1 MFATPRVSHVARLRR
16 ARQPQPVDLERARYL
31 VSPAG
36 REALEQATAA
46 GYDLEPNRLAAALRK
61 LHPPAESAA
70 IAEQLA
76 LNARARTRF
85 GADYRR
91 MLLSAAGLEMMT
103 HPLVARRRAAR
114 LAGTGRRVADL
125 TCGIGS
131 DLSEVAAV
139 SAGAVGI
146 EADAATAL
154 IAAANVPA
162 ASVIRGDA
170 TRLPLHLESHS
181 VLIDPARRGPGG
193 RRFDPAAFSPTWD
206 QCLELLRT
214 AASGVLKAPPGL
226 GHQHV
231 PDWAELEAVQ
241 LGRDL
246 RELALWAGSLAEPGL
261 RRAVLLPEGIELD
274 SRAPQSEGLAT
285 VIGRYLLDPES
296 CVTRAGLVRHLA
308 AATSSNLLD
317 DQVAYLTTDAA
328 VFHPMA
334 ATFEVLDVL
343 PFSIQRL
350 KSHLRTNRLRP
361 DEIRRR
367 AFPVEPDELRRL
379 LGNLQG
385 ERVALLCTTIH
396 DQRLVAIARRVYPP
410 TPGGA

>member
-1 MFATPRVSHVARLRR
+1 
-16 ARQPQPVDLERARYL
+16 VDLERARYL

-36 REALEQATAA
+36 REALERAESA
-46 GYDLEPNRLAAALRK
+46 GYDTDPNRLVSALRK
-61 LHPPAESAA
+61 LYPAIEAA
-70 IAEQLA
+70 ALADQLH
-76 LNARARTRF
+76 LRARARTRF
-85 GADYRR
+85 GAEYRS

-103 HPLVARRRAAR
+103 HPLVARRRAVR
-114 LAGTGRRVADL
+114 LASAGHVVADL
-125 TCGIGS
+125 TCGIGG
-131 DLSEVAAV
+131 DLSEVAAI
-139 SAGAVGI
+139 SAGTVGV

-154 IAAANVPA
+154 IAAANISSACIV
-162 ASVIRGDA
+162 RGDA
-170 TRLPLHLESHS
+170 THPPLHLESHA

-206 QCLELLRT
+206 QCLDLLRT

-231 PDWAELEAVQ
+231 PEWAELEAVQ

-261 RRAVLLPEGIELD
+261 RRAVLLPDGVEID
-274 SRAPQSEGLAT
+274 SRAPQSEGLAPA
-285 VIGRYLLDPES
+285 VGRVLLDPES
-296 CVTRAGLVRHLA
+296 CVTRAGLVRQLA

-350 KSHLRTNRLRP
+350 KAHLRANHLRP

-379 LGNLQG
+379 LGKLEG
-385 ERVALLCTTIH
+385 DRVAFLCTTIH
-396 DQRLVAIARRVYPP
+396 SQRLVAIARRVYPP